1 MPTGIVKWFDEEKG
15 WGHIVPDVAAR
26 GVFFHAADVLGP
38 GPPAANQQ
46 VEFELTATDQ
56 GPVARAVRL
65 RRRAVEP
72 LV

>member
-15 WGHIVPDVAAR
+15 WGHIVPDVAAQ
-26 GVFFHAADVLGP
+26 GVFFHAADVLDP
-38 GPPAANQQ
+38 GPPANQQ

-56 GPVARAVRL
+56 GPVARGPAASA
-65 RRRAVEP
+65 AVEP